1 MMNQDNE
8 NLIDFDFEM
17 HQQAIDEENEKANPL
32 CLIAIA
38 LGIMGLLGGV
48 SGKFI
53 VFVMFMAA
61 GCLTAV
67 ITWGIYPKSDFAKR
81 VGIIYICGVILGII
95 WIVATIMDVL
105 SIFRDGMPF

>member
-8 NLIDFDFEM
+8 NPIDFDFEK
-17 HQQAIDEENEKANPL
+17 HQQTIDEENVKANRL

-38 LGIMGLLGGV
+38 LGIRGILGCV
-48 SGKFI
+48 SGKFE
-53 VFVMFMAA
+53 VFVMFMVA
-61 GCLTAV
+61 GCLMAV

-81 VGIIYICGVILGII
+81 VGIIYICGVIVGII

-105 SIFRDGMPF
+105 SIFRNGMPF

>member
-8 NLIDFDFEM
+8 NPIDFDFEK
-17 HQQAIDEENEKANPL
+17 HQQTIDEENVKANRL

-38 LGIMGLLGGV
+38 LGIMGIVGCV
-48 SGKFI
+48 SGKFE
-53 VFVMFMAA
+53 VFVMFMVA
-61 GCLTAV
+61 GCLMAV

-81 VGIIYICGVILGII
+81 VGIIYICGVIVGII

-105 SIFRDGMPF
+105 SIFRNGMPF

>member
-17 HQQAIDEENEKANPL
+17 HQQTIDEENEKANPL

-38 LGIMGLLGGV
+38 LGIMGLLTGV

-105 SIFRDGMPF
+105 SIFRYGMPF

>member
-1 MMNQDNE
+1 MNQDNE
-8 NLIDFDFEM
+8 SPIDFDFEK
-17 HQQAIDEENEKANPL
+17 HQQTIDEENVKANRL

-38 LGIMGLLGGV
+38 LGIMGILGYV

-53 VFVMFMAA
+53 VFVMFMTA